1 MSVPFAR
8 DGTAARLLVGDVM
21 HERLR
26 PVRHAFTYPV
36 FQVCCDVERLDE
48 IDGNWFGIDRWRPLG
63 LALRDYGP
71 RDGRALG
78 PWMRDVLAHAG
89 IPADGPIWLQ
99 TIPRIFGYAF
109 NPVSFWYC
117 YDRAGRLRALY
128 ADVRNTFGA
137 HHGYLMS
144 AMHHAP
150 IDADTVLVCRKTF
163 HVSPFCDV
171 VGDYAFRVRQRD
183 DHLSVAIDYRDD
195 DGLLLRT
202 AIGMRSAPLT
212 AARAWRALAR
222 QPLNAI
228 NVVIRIHWQALR
240 LWLARVPFH
249 GRTPPGRSAAAD
261 SPLSRSPG
269 ASPRGRSAM
278 SDHEA
283 RP

>member
-1 MSVPFAR
+1 MNAQR
-8 DGTAARLLVGDVM
+8 ALDGHAARLLVGRVR

-26 PVRHAFTYPV
+26 PVRHAFAYPL

-48 IDGNWFGIDRWRPLG
+48 IDCNWFGIDRWRPLG

-71 RDGRALG
+71 RDGRPLG
-78 PWMRDVLAHAG
+78 PWMRSRLADAG
-89 IPADGPIWLQ
+89 IPADGQIWLQ

-137 HHGYLMS
+137 HHGYLLS

-150 IDADTVLVCRKTF
+150 IEADTALVCRKAF

-171 VGDYAFRVRQRD
+171 VGDYAFHVRQRGD
-183 DHLSVAIDYRDD
+183 YLCVAIDYRDD
-195 DGLLLRT
+195 RGLLLRT
-202 AIGMRSAPLT
+202 SLGMRAEPLT
-212 AARAWRALAR
+212 AGRAWRALLR

-228 NVVIRIHWQALR
+228 NVVIRIHWHALR
-240 LWLARVPFH
+240 LWLARVPFY
-249 GRTPPGRSAAAD
+249 GKTPPAYSASAD
-261 SPLSRSPG
+261 ASQPRSPD
-269 ASPRGRSAM
+269 ASSQCRSAM
-278 SDHEA
+278 PDHEV